1 MTGADIQRMQGAAAA
16 DPAHAPEPRILVLAV
31 SPDASTAYVPLMN
44 AIFAAQKLVRAR
56 GRGRSKC

>member
-1 MTGADIQRMQGAAAA
+1 MQGAAAA

-44 AIFAAQKLVRAR
+44 AIFAAQKLVRAPPAPPR
-56 GRGRSKC
+56 VRLS